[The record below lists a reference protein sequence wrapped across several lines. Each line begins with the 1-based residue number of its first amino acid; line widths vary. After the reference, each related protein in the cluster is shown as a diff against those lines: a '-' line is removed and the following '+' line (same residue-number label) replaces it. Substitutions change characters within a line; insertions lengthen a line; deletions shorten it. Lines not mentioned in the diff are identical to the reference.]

1 MTPLIFHGL
10 QVAALIAVP
19 LSLRGVAILVRPH
32 GQNRLSPQRRA
43 HLARYAA
50 SPARTDD
57 TFTRRA
63 PRAQQ
68 RMLGHLQAQRRLNSC
83 LALLPLTTA
92 TALIVALA
100 LGGTPRGL
108 WSAPYLA
115 LLLAL
120 AGARAARRWMSLQ
133 DVYLRARSEYDRL
146 AP

>member
-19 LSLRGVAILVRPH
+19 LSLRGAAIIVRPH
-32 GQNRLSPQRRA
+32 GRNRLSPQRRA

-57 TFTRRA
+57 TFTRHA

-68 RMLGHLQAQRRLNSC
+68 RMLGHLQAQRRLDAY
-83 LALLPLTTA
+83 LALLPLTA
-92 TALIVALA
+92 AAALIMALT

-115 LLLAL
+115 LLLVL
-120 AGARAARRWMSLQ
+120 AGAQAARRWMSLQ
-133 DVYLRARSEYDRL
+133 DVYLRACSEYDRL